1 MKKKINEEKV
11 IGKYNKLVGKQQ
23 YLIDEMSNV
32 GREKDYK
39 VQKIEREYN
48 FKIDNITRELKAVA
62 LQIDT
67 IKRYVQAIGDDA
79 NPAVVEITTTKKERN

>member
-1 MKKKINEEKV
+1 MKKV
-11 IGKYNKLVGKQQ
+11 IVILVAILQIFLLSGCSSDPFIVFSAQNPKSGLNKNQ
-23 YLIDEMSNV
+23 I
-32 GREKDYK
+32 
-39 VQKIEREYN
+39 EYN

-79 NPAVVEITTTKKERN
+79 NPAVAQIKATKKERN

>member
-1 MKKKINEEKV
+1 MKKNISEEKV
-11 IGKYNKLVGKQQ
+11 IGKYNKLVGRQQ

-48 FKIDNITRELKAVA
+48 FKIDNQRT
-62 LQIDT
+62 
-67 IKRYVQAIGDDA
+67 
-79 NPAVVEITTTKKERN
+79 

>member
-1 MKKKINEEKV
+1 MNKVNEEKV
-11 IGKYNKLVGKQQ
+11 IGKYNKLVGRQQ

-67 IKRYVQAIGDDA
+67 IKQYVQAIGDDA
-79 NPAVVEITTTKKERN
+79 NPAVVQIKATKKERN